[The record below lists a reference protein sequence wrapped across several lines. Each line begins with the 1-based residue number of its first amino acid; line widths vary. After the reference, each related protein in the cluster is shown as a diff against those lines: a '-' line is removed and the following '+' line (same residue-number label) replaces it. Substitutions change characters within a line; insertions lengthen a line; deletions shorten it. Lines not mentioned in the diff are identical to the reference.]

1 MPSMFPSPATGGDDI
16 NRRPLNE
23 PQADEHTIP
32 TVLKVVFWMLFATA
46 AFMIFS
52 GLVMYTA
59 GYTGPED
66 VEESYKDVV
75 VNNQKFIGGINAFA
89 GIVIAALT
97 SQLPR
102 GGKNPRRILLGIV
115 LLVVLTDLLSFATRA
130 GGFALA
136 VIAVLLALEALLMF
150 RPSINAHI
158 ERNHMARVMGRKS

>member
-23 PQADEHTIP
+23 GETDGTSIP
-32 TVLKVVFWMLFATA
+32 TILKVVFWMLFATA
-46 AFMIFS
+46 AFMIFA

-59 GYTGPED
+59 GYTGPAD

-75 VNNQKFIGGINAFA
+75 VNNQKFIGAINGFA
-89 GIVIAALT
+89 GIVIVALT
-97 SQLPR
+97 SQLPKS
-102 GGKNPRRILLGIV
+102 GKNPRRILLAII

-136 VIAVLLALEALLMF
+136 LIAVLLALEALLLF
-150 RPSINAHI
+150 RPAINDHI
-158 ERNHMARVMGRKS
+158 ERNHMAHVMESKK